1 MDNRHTKGQKE
12 NRQKKSSEGW
22 KITYRKKKLNGLIQA
37 AVTRLSSRWRLSITV
52 LCAPLG
58 RVCVWGGL
66 SCTYDLFMNLFL

>member
-12 NRQKKSSEGW
+12 DRQKKSSEGW

-58 RVCVWGGL
+58 RVCVWGGVYPVHMIYL
-66 SCTYDLFMNLFL
+66 